1 MVKETCFDLIHI
13 TDGIIELHGIRF
25 QGNLGFIFFV
35 GKLLPKLLGAV
46 AVVVGVLL
54 GVVQDQPTAR
64 ECTGNG
70 LWGHLGAQD
79 TRDVGKG
86 SGTSST
92 TAQQQCW
99 QGLQLKNIVTRG
111 RKRKYFSHKSISLLC
126 LLTPSVKIIPKV
138 LPGVGATWL
147 VAVTASLASSERL
160 HQTPPTAGSA
170 TTGYCRELPVLRGIL
185 NIKALTGVNS

>member
-1 MVKETCFDLIHI
+1 MVKETCFDLIHV

-64 ECTGNG
+64 ERAGNG

-79 TRDVGKG
+79 TWDVLEKDQGPAPQQPSSSAGKV
-86 SGTSST
+86 SS
-92 TAQQQCW
+92 QKI
-99 QGLQLKNIVTRG
+99 LPREEG
-111 RKRKYFSHKSISLLC
+111 RKSIS
-126 LLTPSVKIIPKV
+126 
-138 LPGVGATWL
+138 
-147 VAVTASLASSERL
+147 VTN
-160 HQTPPTAGSA
+160 QFP
-170 TTGYCRELPVLRGIL
+170 YPVY
-185 NIKALTGVNS
+185 